1 MDWMSEQ
8 LVEKAK
14 RVLSNFPDRK
24 PGAGR
29 TLLSEALGITEYKA
43 RELVR
48 KIDNEPELP
57 GPTLA
62 VFDLETTDL
71 SADFGRLL
79 CGSIL
84 SYPSMEMVTFR
95 YDQWHDEPSDDKQ
108 VAVAVRNHIEKHHF
122 SCGYYSKG
130 FDIPFL
136 NTRLMINGER
146 ALKSGLHIDP
156 IWFYRGW
163 RGMKVRSS
171 KMKVIAKVLGLEE
184 QKMDVDD
191 EVWINARHGNK
202 EAMDIVCERCESDV
216 RVTMR
221 ILCHCL
227 DNRLMKNIGTY
238 P

>member
-1 MDWMSEQ
+1 MTDEIIS
-8 LVEKAK
+8 KAK
-14 RVLSNFPDRK
+14 KVLNTDPINKRQAI
-24 PGAGR
+24 AGQ
-29 TLLSEALGITEYKA
+29 LGITEYKA
-43 RELVR
+43 REIL
-48 KIDNEPELP
+48 KAIDYEPPEII
-57 GPTLA
+57 GPTIA

-84 SYPSMEMVTFR
+84 TYPTMEMVTFR
-95 YDQWHDEPSDDKQ
+95 YDDYANDPHDDRKL
-108 VAVAVRNHIEKHHF
+108 AVAIRDHLSGHHITV
-122 SCGYYSKG
+122 GYYSKG

-136 NTRLMINGER
+136 NTRLLVHGEQR
-146 ALKSGLHIDP
+146 MPQMLHIDP

-171 KMKVIAKVLGLEE
+171 KMKVIAKVLNLDE
-184 QKMDVDD
+184 QKMDVPD
-191 EVWINARHGNK
+191 ETWINARHGDK

-216 RVTMR
+216 RVTMK

-227 DNRLMKNIGTY
+227 DNRLMKSIQTY